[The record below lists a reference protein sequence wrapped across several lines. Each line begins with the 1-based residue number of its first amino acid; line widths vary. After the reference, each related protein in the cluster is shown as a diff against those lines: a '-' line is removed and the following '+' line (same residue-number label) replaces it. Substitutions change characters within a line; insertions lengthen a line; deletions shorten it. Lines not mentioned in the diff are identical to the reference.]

1 MRAYRIL
8 LTLGVAASACAPP
21 EHDFMRR
28 ADSAQRAFAADS
40 AAQVNAAAH
49 AASRQR
55 ALDSAVALDA
65 ASRGTDGPDG
75 AHRFS
80 AVDSLPT
87 MILDAT
93 ADTPRLER
101 LGRRTLLHLPPRM
114 MAALQAATPGFR
126 TFRRADFAAS
136 LPDSVYGD
144 ASKEALF
151 AVIGDFDGNS
161 RLDVV
166 LYGRDTSVVL
176 VAIVDD
182 KAGPHVFELDRDTDE
197 RVPGVEGSLSYRA
210 PGDLKGDDD
219 QPMRIEH
226 DFFSL
231 DHEMSSAI
239 YYYLDGRFVNMVVG
253 D

>member
-1 MRAYRIL
+1 M
-8 LTLGVAASACAPP
+8 
-21 EHDFMRR
+21 
-28 ADSAQRAFAADS
+28 DS
-40 AAQVNAAAH
+40 AAQVNAAAR
-49 AASRQR
+49 ASSRQA
-55 ALDSAVALDA
+55 ALDSAAARDTLLSGNLDA
-65 ASRGTDGPDG
+65 GG
-75 AHRFS
+75 AHRFT

-136 LPDSVYGD
+136 LPDTIYGD
-144 ASKEALF
+144 ASKQAPF

-182 KAGPHVFELDRDTDE
+182 KTGTHVFELDRDKDE
-197 RVPGVEGSLSYRA
+197 RVPGIEGSLSYRA

-219 QPMRIEH
+219 QPLRIDH

-231 DHEMSSAI
+231 DHEMWSAI
-239 YYYLDGRFVNMVVG
+239 YYYTDGRFVNMVVG